1 MLSALQKFKKTY
13 TDVIVWFC
21 AVLCMT
27 ILCINVVNVILR
39 YLTDVSFIYTE
50 DVTVISMLWIMGL
63 GVSVGWWNREHL
75 LINLIDSFL
84 PARGMEILMF
94 ALDCIGILVGIGM
107 VYLGRITQRVNTGLK
122 QSLIGF
128 DESFRYWP
136 VIIGGALLAMAAV
149 CCVAEQILKWKQ
161 GGTKQ

>member
-1 MLSALQKFKKTY
+1 MLTALQKFKKIY
-13 TDVIVWFC
+13 TDVIVWIC
-21 AVLCMT
+21 AVLCML
-27 ILCINVVNVILR
+27 ILGINVVNVVLR
-39 YLTDVSFIYTE
+39 YLTDFSFIYTE

-75 LINLIDSFL
+75 LINLIDSVL
-84 PARGMEILMF
+84 SKKAMDVLMF
-94 ALDCIGILVGIGM
+94 ALDCVGVFVGVAM
-107 VYLGRITQRVNTGLK
+107 VYLGRLTQDINRGLK

-136 VIIGGALLAMAAV
+136 VIIGGGLLALAAA

-161 GGTKQ
+161 GGKEQ